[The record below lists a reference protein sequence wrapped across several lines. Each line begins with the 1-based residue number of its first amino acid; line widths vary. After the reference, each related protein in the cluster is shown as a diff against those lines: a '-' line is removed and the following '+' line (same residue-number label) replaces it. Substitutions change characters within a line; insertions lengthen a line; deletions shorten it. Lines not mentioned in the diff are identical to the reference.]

1 MGVTVEAH
9 KVYRYPFEQVVA
21 SYLRKYPSPMEKHVK
36 AVKTVEEK
44 TDLSTGIIYR
54 KRIATCQ
61 NVIPQILRK
70 ISVLKV
76 PEVYLEEESWLNM
89 QERIMSMKTRC
100 LTWTEY
106 ASLKEES
113 IFRESSENPNWTEFI
128 QKGRISIK
136 GAGLLNCFLE
146 VFAQTFLNQGVKKS
160 ISIME
165 KLLQEQCGSP
175 FL

>member
-21 SYLRKYPSPMEKHVK
+21 SYLRKYPCALEKNVL

-44 TDLSTGIIYR
+44 TDLSTGVIYR
-54 KRIATCQ
+54 RRIATCQ
-61 NVIPQILRK
+61 NVIPQILRQ

-76 PEVYLEEESWLNM
+76 SEVYLEEESWLNT

-106 ASLKEES
+106 ATLKEES
-113 IFRESSENPNWTEFI
+113 VFRESLENPNWTEFI
-128 QKGRISIK
+128 QKGRVSIK
-136 GAGLLNCFLE
+136 GTGLLNCFLE

-165 KLLQEQCGSP
+165 KLLQEQFGSP

>member
-21 SYLRKYPSPMEKHVK
+21 SYLRKYPCALEKNVL

-44 TDLSTGIIYR
+44 TDLSTGVIYR
-54 KRIATCQ
+54 RRIATCQ
-61 NVIPQILRK
+61 NVIPQILRQ

-76 PEVYLEEESWLNM
+76 SEVYLEEESWLNT

-106 ASLKEES
+106 ATLKEES
-113 IFRESSENPNWTEFI
+113 VFRESLENPNCKWHGNQRSPSQQGQKECLRMPQCEFNRKI
-128 QKGRISIK
+128 ED
-136 GAGLLNCFLE
+136 LTDEFLRTP
-146 VFAQTFLNQGVKKS
+146 AKNH
-160 ISIME
+160 
-165 KLLQEQCGSP
+165 CG
-175 FL
+175 